1 MIWNVPIEGICG
13 SASISGQTLTFYDEV
28 EEFWSR
34 AALAL
39 DGARVEAIVGD
50 VHLCYLKAVLM
61 FVSDAR
67 HDGDARVH
75 RPLIVPC
82 KYDAGAVQPGS
93 FRDPIQQVAPA
104 ATEKQNTDY
113 MNPNRQGTLL
123 KFVSFDI

>member
-1 MIWNVPIEGICG
+1 MSG
-13 SASISGQTLTFYDEV
+13 ISGQTLTFYDEV

-39 DGARVEAIVGD
+39 DGACVEAVVGD
-50 VHLCYLKAVLM
+50 INLRYLKAVLM
-61 FVSDAR
+61 FVPDAR
-67 HDGDARVH
+67 HDGHAWVH
-75 RPLIVPC
+75 RPLVVPC
-82 KYDAGAVQPGS
+82 EYDAGAVQPGS

-104 ATEKQNTDY
+104 AAEKRNIGC